1 MSRVNRS
8 EWLDLLRK
16 KIVIERNMIA
26 DDDKVQRKSRRVK
39 SLAIRIVLTLAFLFV
54 VCAIVFV
61 VWAWDASQPESKA
74 YTEAISNPAVTIDSY
89 DGFITI
95 RPAGIT
101 PEVGLL
107 FYPGARIEPS
117 AYVAKLAAIAEAA
130 NIQIAIGKPALNLA
144 FFSINQADNMRT
156 ALPGVTCWFV
166 GGHSLGG
173 SMACVYA
180 SNHSDTLEGV
190 MLFGTYCGT
199 DISNTSL
206 RVLSI
211 NGERD
216 GIFPPA
222 IISERRHELPSNA
235 RMVLVPGMNH
245 AQIAPLSRNEAIS
258 SVE

>member
-1 MSRVNRS
+1 
-8 EWLDLLRK
+8 
-16 KIVIERNMIA
+16 
-26 DDDKVQRKSRRVK
+26 VK
-39 SLAIRIVLTLAFLFV
+39 SLAIRIVLTLTFLFV

-61 VWAWDASQPESKA
+61 VWALDTSQPESKA
-74 YTEAISNPAVTIDSY
+74 YTEAISNLAIIIDSH

-95 RPAGIT
+95 RPAGKK

-130 NIQIAIGKPALNLA
+130 NIQIAIGSPLLNLA
-144 FFSINQADNMRT
+144 FLSINQADDMRT
-156 ALPGVTCWFV
+156 ALPGVTRWFV

-180 SNHSDTLEGV
+180 SSHSDTLEGV
-190 MLFGTYCGT
+190 VLFGTYCGT
-199 DISNTSL
+199 DISNSSL

-216 GIFPPA
+216 GVFPPA
-222 IISERRHELPSNA
+222 IISERKEELPSNA
-235 RMVLVPGMNH
+235 HMVLVPGMNH
-245 AQIAPLSRNEAIS
+245 AQIGNYGPQSGDNEPTIS
-258 SVE
+258 EAEAREALVDTVKAFFAEH